1 MAFRAS
7 NQVKSDGYAEAKR
20 LALSLKAYCLD
31 VKTASA
37 AGPISGNVAIAL
49 HERLIAD
56 RTRLLAIGGITGIAA
71 YAQDQENDNAYDVA
85 AEFTAMTAAI
95 ASVRDWIIAN
105 VTTTGWVTFSTS
117 GVATKTFSSASTA
130 GLRTQID
137 TLIATIA

>member
-7 NQVKSDGYAEAKR
+7 PQIKTDGYPESKR

-37 AGPISGNVAIAL
+37 AGPISGNLAIAL

-56 RTRLLAIGGITGIAA
+56 RARFQAIAAIPGIAA

-117 GVATKTFSSASTA
+117 GVATKTFSTAAAA
-130 GLRTQID
+130 GLRTQLD
-137 TLIATIA
+137 SLMATIS